1 MSSIQ
6 RNTGASDEALRG
18 TNAQRQERGRRESCR
33 GPGTD
38 LENQKEG
45 HTGRKGFP
53 KDWSRLSNAGEWLG
67 KRRTHEYRGFS
78 NAEGRV
84 TFVGQS
90 AEGVREACGAGTSST
105 KLHMMIRETAE
116 TNQRRCRT
124 QEIWCLFLNDGKN
137 SSMFLDSGEG
147 ARRKDMKSQEER
159 E

>member
-18 TNAQRQERGRRESCR
+18 TNAQRQERGRREPCR

-53 KDWSRLSNAGEWLG
+53 KDWSRLSNAGERLG

-105 KLHMMIRETAE
+105 KLHYD
-116 TNQRRCRT
+116 QRDSRDKPEEV
-124 QEIWCLFLNDGKN
+124 QNPGEIWCLFLNDRKN
-137 SSMFLDSGEG
+137 SSMFLDHGEG